1 MDHKAKG
8 LFLVLLMSVVWAIL
22 IILSKAILN
31 KGVPVFTYLFQMICL
46 AAVLVSLYAFLFHRD
61 KIVAPNRSQ
70 VKYLIMIGATGTA
83 LANIIGYYGL
93 ESSSSIN
100 YGFLVKTTVVFTVIL
115 AHFMLK
121 EVLDFHKILLVIMLL
136 VGVYLITTEGR
147 ELIPNRYDI
156 LIVMSA
162 FFYAFANNLSK
173 IVLRNFDPAVLSMYR
188 MIFGSVLLA
197 VFVIAVQK
205 EFYVVQYPL
214 EIALASLHMAMLMI
228 LIYRTLRITSVSY
241 LSMMSMSTP
250 VIVTILGVVFLNEH
264 FSLIQALGGIL
275 IILSGVFI
283 HLKNI

>member
-214 EIALASLHMAMLMI
+214 
-228 LIYRTLRITSVSY
+228 
-241 LSMMSMSTP
+241 
-250 VIVTILGVVFLNEH
+250 
-264 FSLIQALGGIL
+264 
-275 IILSGVFI
+275 
-283 HLKNI
+283 